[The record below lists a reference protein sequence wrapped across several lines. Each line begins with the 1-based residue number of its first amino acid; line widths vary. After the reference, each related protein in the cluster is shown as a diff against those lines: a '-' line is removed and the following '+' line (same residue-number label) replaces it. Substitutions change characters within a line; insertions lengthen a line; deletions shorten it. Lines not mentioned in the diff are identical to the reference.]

1 VTLRKVPGTLAL
13 GLLASLA
20 AHAAL
25 FGGEHAMGGAY
36 HALLMQGALGGTL
49 SLVLFFGALA
59 WTEAGRTSD
68 GSVLAAR
75 LRERLPSV
83 TSILPAAILFFGLA
97 EAVEPHHAG
106 ASPIAVLLVLP
117 LAAWFTGVLAR
128 GIIEAIAGAVI
139 AAPRTPY
146 TARAPSWKRRAR
158 VQPIRRRPLWSRR
171 RFARPPPIAIV
182 ALRA

>member
-1 VTLRKVPGTLAL
+1 MTLRKVPGALAL

-20 AHAAL
+20 AHATL
-25 FGGEHAMGGAY
+25 FGGEHAMGGGY
-36 HALLMQGALGGTL
+36 HALLMQSGLCGAL
-49 SLVLFFGALA
+49 SLTLFFGGLA

-75 LRERLPSV
+75 LRERLPAV
-83 TSILPAAILFFGLA
+83 GWILPATVLWYSLA

-106 ASPIAVLLVLP
+106 VPLVTVVLVLVV
-117 LAAWFTGVLAR
+117 AAWLIHLLAR
-128 GIIEAIAGAVI
+128 GILDVIAGAII
-139 AAPRTPY
+139 AAPRFSFA
-146 TARAPSWKRRAR
+146 ARAPSWKRRVR
-158 VQPIRRRPLWSRR
+158 VQPVRRSPLWSRR